1 MFFAASSTILSY
13 PILWGDLLRSH
24 AHGHVHAAM
33 EGRNDGQKTQGF
45 VLDFGCLRF
54 WPPRSSPQNPW
65 LPLQV
70 ALGLAASLRLRVRML
85 RT

>member
-1 MFFAASSTILSY
+1 
-13 PILWGDLLRSH
+13 
-24 AHGHVHAAM
+24 M
-33 EGRNDGQKTQGF
+33 EGRYDDQETLGF

-70 ALGLAASLRLRVRML
+70 ALGLVASLRPRVRML